1 MGHPATGSAVSIL
14 SHGWTRINTDQ
25 REISNGRLCGFIR
38 CATNGQRRPSNH
50 RAARRASAL
59 EFTIHRAVFGCRST
73 SSSTPPGARH
83 AEGVNSSAEPRNA
96 HRLSSPHLAAPSP
109 RDRPQGS
116 NRRPVSCRRIV
127 TTKLTG
133 WPPISLPSKSDR
145 IGHSGPATGYL
156 VYACA
161 GLIAVACRSSVR
173 CRRRSR
179 TTNES
184 PNISS
189 RFIGFTRR
197 ATPMRLQNRLVRKRR

>member
-1 MGHPATGSAVSIL
+1 VCIGLLRFARVHLPGLRCHTAMGHPATGSAVSIL

-127 TTKLTG
+127 TTMLTG
-133 WPPISLPSKSDR
+133 RRQVNLTVFEDR
-145 IGHSGPATGYL
+145 HRRSGPTFCSPPYGCYRWCL
-156 VYACA
+156 PQRCA
-161 GLIAVACRSSVR
+161 MVLREVLGLNVLLNS
-173 CRRRSR
+173 
-179 TTNES
+179 
-184 PNISS
+184 
-189 RFIGFTRR
+189 
-197 ATPMRLQNRLVRKRR
+197 